1 MRFFGSTKTTA
12 ALAGKG
18 SSMNHIDTRK
28 STVNTQRKF
37 GSDSHYHGCIV
48 IDSQGRRIP
57 ALFTDAQISVAVQ
70 RAKAQPEDAP
80 QAARKWWRWLG

>member
-1 MRFFGSTKTTA
+1 
-12 ALAGKG
+12 
-18 SSMNHIDTRK
+18 MNHIDTSK
-28 STVNTQRKF
+28 STVNTRRKF

-80 QAARKWWRWLG
+80 KAARKWWRWG